1 MSIIQLNQSLVSS
14 LKCPVG
20 KSRVEYCDADIP
32 GLLLEVRA
40 SGASTYHLRY
50 KAEGR
55 TKYIKIA
62 ASDLISLAEAR
73 KKARALKAEIAL
85 GADPRGEQKKQ
96 KEVLTYSE
104 FFVEFYLPH
113 ITPRKRSWYSDE
125 SLYRNRLKAA
135 FGDKRLNQITRQQ
148 IQSFHTGLLNEGLAP
163 ATCNHH
169 VKLLKHSLNMA
180 IDWEMLDVNP
190 AVRVPLAAENN
201 NIERYMDS
209 VELNRFLTVLRTDE
223 NQAICRIA
231 LFLLS
236 TGCRLNEVLS
246 AKWSDVDLF
255 KRIFVIRASNS
266 KSKKLRA
273 VPLNDSALEVL
284 SQLDT
289 SGEFEYLFV
298 NRQTGKP
305 YVNVAK
311 VFGRLRIKAG
321 LPNLRIHDLRH
332 QHASLL
338 INNGN
343 SLFIVQQILGH
354 SDPKVTQRYAHLS
367 SKTLQDASNS
377 ASAIIRGAMLASVTA
392 VPELPSGALQ
402 GDIVDVVPVALP
414 ELLQADVLQEAEVR
428 LAA

>member
-1 MSIIQLNQSLVSS
+1 MPIIKLTQSFINNDLH
-14 LKCPVG
+14 CPEG
-20 KSRVEYCDADIP
+20 KSRIEFCCADQP
-32 GLLLEVRA
+32 GLYVEVRA
-40 SGASTYHLRY
+40 TSQGQGTFYWRY
-50 KAEGR
+50 KDNTGKTCHQKIGR
-55 TKYIKIA
+55 T
-62 ASDLISLAEAR
+62 SDISLADAR
-73 KKARALKAEIAL
+73 KQAKTLKAEIAL
-85 GADPRGEQKKQ
+85 GADPRGESKKQ
-96 KEVLTYSE
+96 KQVLTYTE
-104 FFVEFYLPH
+104 FFVDFYLPY

-125 SLYRNRLKAA
+125 SLFRNRLKAA

-201 NIERYMDS
+201 NIERYMNS

-231 LFLLS
+231 FFLLS

-273 VPLNDSALEVL
+273 VPLNESALEVL

-289 SGEFEYLFV
+289 NGEFEYLFV
-298 NRQTGKP
+298 NKKTGKP
-305 YVNVAK
+305 FVNVAK

-321 LPNLRIHDLRH
+321 LPHLRIHDLRH

-377 ASAIIRGAMLASVTA
+377 ASQIIQGAMRGSVIE
-392 VPELPSGALQ
+392 VPELPSGDLQ
-402 GDIVDVVPVALP
+402 GDVFDVVPVELP
-414 ELLQADVLQEAEVR
+414 AMLQAA
-428 LAA
+428 

>member
-1 MSIIQLNQSLVSS
+1 MPIVKLTQSFINNDLH
-14 LKCPVG
+14 CPEG
-20 KSRVEYCDADIP
+20 KSRIEFCCADQP
-32 GLLLEVRA
+32 GLYVEVRA
-40 SGASTYHLRY
+40 TSQGCGTLYHRY
-50 KAEGR
+50 KDLSSKTCHQKIGR
-55 TKYIKIA
+55 T
-62 ASDLISLAEAR
+62 SDITLADAR
-73 KKARALKAEIAL
+73 KQAKTLKAEIEL
-85 GADPRGEQKKQ
+85 GADPRGEHKRQKQ
-96 KEVLTYSE
+96 VLTYAE
-104 FFVEFYLPH
+104 FFVDFYMPH

-125 SLYRNRLKAA
+125 SLFRNRLKAA

-209 VELNRFLTVLRTDE
+209 VELSRFLTVLRTDE

-231 LFLLS
+231 MFLLS

-289 SGEFEYLFV
+289 NGEFEYLFV
-298 NRQTGKP
+298 NKQTGKP

-321 LPNLRIHDLRH
+321 LPKLRIHDLRH

-377 ASAIIRGAMLASVTA
+377 ASLIIRDAMQGQIHTVSVQ
-392 VPELPSGALQ
+392 ELPSLALQ
-402 GDIVDVVPVALP
+402 GDVLDVVP
-414 ELLQADVLQEAEVR
+414 ELLQAAEVR